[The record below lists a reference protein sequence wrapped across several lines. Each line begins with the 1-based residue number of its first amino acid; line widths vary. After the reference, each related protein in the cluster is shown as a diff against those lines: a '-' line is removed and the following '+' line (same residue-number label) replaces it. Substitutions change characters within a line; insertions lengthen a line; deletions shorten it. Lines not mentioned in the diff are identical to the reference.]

1 MNTLLAG
8 LTQPWAEQVGWTLL
22 HFLWQGLLI
31 ALAGGLVRAALRRH
45 SANARYLA
53 GCLTLLALG
62 LAPIATFIHLD
73 PTAPTGSWLSLGGI
87 PAEAAPT
94 SPITSVAPASTFRAS
109 PAGGLA
115 EAFAELAAA
124 SVPWLTGIW
133 LAGVTLL
140 SLRLSAG
147 WVKLRRLPCLASP
160 IHEPGIVKRFRELC
174 VRLEVSR
181 PVQLLNSGLVRV
193 PMVLGWFRPAILL
206 PTSTLTGLSPRQID
220 FILAHELAHLR
231 RGDHWVNLCQVLLET
246 VLFYHP
252 AVWWVSRHVRED
264 REHCCDDLA
273 LGVCGDG
280 LAGAQALAA
289 LETLRQRG
297 GRLALAANDGSL
309 LTRVRRLLGLAAGP
323 GNWRRS
329 AGNAL
334 IGVGL
339 LALIAGILGIATSR
353 PIYTATCRVLLR
365 SSAPGGA
372 IEGGILGSG
381 VYDPYRLATE
391 VEQIRSAPVLSS
403 VVKRYRLV
411 ERWGLVPSPDA
422 PDPETE
428 ALLRLQARLELRA
441 LRNTSLI
448 EIRVSVPDAEEA
460 AELAN
465 AIATA
470 YRERRL
476 ADHQEKASA
485 GLGMLKASLDRH
497 TEAVNRLQARVDDQ
511 RSRLGVSETPEPTS
525 PAETTI
531 LRETASSVGHQL
543 VYAEA
548 EYVLHKTK
556 LDGLRRLEGAELRRV
571 ILTVLP
577 DEQLLPKQ
585 LEDLASVQQK
595 LAGLVQGRGEGHP
608 ELVQTRALQAEL
620 ERQVQERIAGIMLGL
635 EHVTTA
641 MAERRAHLAQM
652 LDERRDQLVR
662 EVKGHQELLR
672 LKRDLESEQRVRDAL
687 YLRVLQEEIDGK
699 ITQASEVGLEII
711 DPAATPLRPSR
722 RPAPPWAIT
731 LGSFGLVSCLSGGV
745 LRSRAGGGP

>member
-1 MNTLLAG
+1 MNTWLAG

-31 ALAGGLVRAALRRH
+31 ALAGGLVRAALHRY

-53 GCLTLLALG
+53 GCLTLLGLG
-62 LAPIATFIHLD
+62 LAPVLTFVHLD
-73 PTAPTGSWLSLGGI
+73 PTAATGSWLSLGGI
-87 PAEAAPT
+87 PAEAAPAYLT
-94 SPITSVAPASTFRAS
+94 TSVAAASPFAAA

-115 EAFAELAAA
+115 EAFAELATA

-160 IHEPGIVKRFRELC
+160 IHEPGIVTRFRELC

-252 AVWWVSRHVRED
+252 AVWWVSRRVRED

-280 LAGAQALAA
+280 LAGAQALAV

-297 GRLALAANDGSL
+297 GGLALAANDGSL

-323 GNWRRS
+323 GNWRQS

-353 PIYTATCRVLLR
+353 PVYTATCRVLLR
-365 SSAPGGA
+365 PSAPGGTN
-372 IEGGILGSG
+372 EGGVPGNG
-381 VYDPYRLATE
+381 AYDPYRLATE
-391 VEQIRSAPVLSS
+391 VERIRSAPVLSS
-403 VVKRYRLV
+403 VVKRHGLV

-428 ALLRLQARLELRA
+428 ALRHLQARLELRP
-441 LRNTSLI
+441 LPNTSLI
-448 EIRVSVPDAEEA
+448 EIRVSGEDPAYA
-460 AELAN
+460 ADLAN
-465 AIATA
+465 GVANA
-470 YRERRL
+470 YQQFVFDRRQV
-476 ADHQEKASA
+476 DNEA
-485 GLGMLKASLDRH
+485 GLYLLRTDLARLTESVQRAQERLD
-497 TEAVNRLQARVDDQ
+497 TEKE
-511 RSRLGVSETPEPTS
+511 RLGVTDRGGKAGSSGSGFERGMVDALVQQLS
-525 PAETTI
+525 LAEVEH
-531 LRETASSVGHQL
+531 LRERTTLEQL
-543 VYAEA
+543 RALE
-548 EYVLHKTK
+548 
-556 LDGLRRLEGAELRRV
+556 DGQRRQAILGLLPGEQILPK
-571 ILTVLP
+571 ILT
-577 DEQLLPKQ
+577 
-585 LEDLASVQQK
+585 DLAASEQALVRLQIDRGDQSPEVRQALAVRAK
-595 LAGLVQGRGEGHP
+595 IEEQAQDRVTGMMAGLERHTAALKARRDELQQALTDRQQRLARAAKAQG
-608 ELVQTRALQAEL
+608 EL
-620 ERQVQERIAGIMLGL
+620 ERLQREL
-635 EHVTTA
+635 EN
-641 MAERRAHLAQM
+641 
-652 LDERRDQLVR
+652 
-662 EVKGHQELLR
+662 
-672 LKRDLESEQRVRDAL
+672 EQRVRDAL
-687 YLRVLQEEIDGK
+687 YLRLLQEEVDAK
-699 ITQASEVGLEII
+699 VSTQGRLEVVEN
-711 DPAATPLRPSR
+711 ATPPSRSR

-731 LGSFGLVSCLSGGV
+731 LCSFGVVSCLSGGV